1 MVIMQNQ
8 NTEKKKKIHGTSV
21 REMQLQH
28 SHNTA
33 FKLLTHGLHAFQFTK
48 PAKIDSSGTPF
59 ISSTF
64 NCGVV
69 WFWKLC

>member
-1 MVIMQNQ
+1 MVRQY
-8 NTEKKKKIHGTSV
+8 EKCNFSIHTT
-21 REMQLQH
+21 LF
-28 SHNTA
+28 

-59 ISSTF
+59 ISSRF

-69 WFWKLC
+69 WS

>member
-28 SHNTA
+28 SHNTV
-33 FKLLTHGLHAFQFTK
+33 FQI
-48 PAKIDSSGTPF
+48 IDSWTSCLS
-59 ISSTF
+59 IYQASQ
-64 NCGVV
+64 N
-69 WFWKLC
+69 